1 MVSLY
6 TIAVSLFFLMIIY
19 CSQFEANR
27 VIDREASIAIIKYT
41 QEEKDLKDF
50 NIYIRNKK
58 MTPFEIKYINKNI
71 DDNLKLNLINK
82 DDIIDNKYLEIK
94 NFKILLNNK
103 IIIHLVFKNKEIEEN
118 FSKRILL
125 ENKGNGFSIV
135 SEEYLF

>member
-82 DDIIDNKYLEIK
+82 DDIIDNKYLELK

-103 IIIHLVFKNKEIEEN
+103 IIIYLVFKNK
-118 FSKRILL
+118 
-125 ENKGNGFSIV
+125 
-135 SEEYLF
+135 